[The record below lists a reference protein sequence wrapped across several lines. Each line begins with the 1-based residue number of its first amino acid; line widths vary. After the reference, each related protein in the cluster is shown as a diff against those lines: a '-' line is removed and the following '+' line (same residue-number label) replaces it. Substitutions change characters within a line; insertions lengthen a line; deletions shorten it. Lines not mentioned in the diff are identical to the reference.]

1 MGESKVN
8 ATGSRKQTLQ
18 NGFSLKER
26 ALLSAL
32 VSFALVY
39 TLLFQGAFEIFA
51 TNKEELGFRL
61 ADFFLPLLLIVI
73 GSALVIGAAVTF
85 ARGRVYAFCLR
96 CCFGW

>member
-39 TLLFQGAFEIFA
+39 TLLFQGALRF
-51 TNKEELGFRL
+51 
-61 ADFFLPLLLIVI
+61 LLL
-73 GSALVIGAAVTF
+73 TKKNW
-85 ARGRVYAFCLR
+85 AFGLR
-96 CCFGW
+96 IFSSRCS